1 MKRDLKREMPHLFSA
16 PRGRFEQV
24 MLPASRYLAVD
35 GAGNPNDSPDYRLAV
50 EALYTAAYALKFI
63 SKAGGTDYTV
73 PPLEGLWWADD
84 PDVFLRREKHL
95 WSWRM
100 MIFIPPF
107 AGSVAVEE
115 AMATLARKNPAA
127 SGMVH
132 VVTLEEGMVLQTL
145 HVGSYDD
152 ETPVLR
158 QLHEEIM
165 PAGGWTFNGHHH
177 EVYLSDPRRT
187 APARLKTILRQ
198 PVRQKG

>member
-1 MKRDLKREMPHLFSA
+1 MPHLFSA
-16 PRGRFEQV
+16 PQGQFEAV
-24 MLPASRYLAVD
+24 RLPAARYLAVD
-35 GAGNPNDSPDYRLAV
+35 GEGNPNDSPAYRLAV
-50 EALYTAAYALKFI
+50 EALYAAAYALKFI

-73 PPLEGLWWADD
+73 PPLEGLWWAED
-84 PDVFLRREKHL
+84 PEAFVRRQKQL

-107 AGSVAVEE
+107 AQSAAVEA
-115 AMATLARKNPAA
+115 AMATLARKKPSAA
-127 SGMVH
+127 ALVRP
-132 VVTLEEGMVLQTL
+132 VTLEEGMVLQTL
-145 HVGSYDD
+145 HIGPYDD

-158 QLHEEIM
+158 RLHEEIM

-187 APARLKTILRQ
+187 APGRLKTILRQ